1 MEGQVQL
8 YDLDSSGS
16 PIWIEFD
23 CILLNSHLRL
33 TNTDTEEEINLDS
46 TIDEVVAVTL
56 WEEERFDLDG
66 TAAGFDIHFINGRRF
81 QILAESSFEAARW
94 VSALAKNLVSAP
106 EMISSSVPVSP
117 PPVPP
122 APQFSAVS
130 SIDSGNE
137 SGNEGNDSFSLSDII
152 NKASAEMASADLTS
166 FNQPFPFDVTSDIN
180 ANGIIVNGS
189 AINHSFKNKIS
200 TPTANANAN
209 ANANATVEDISNLVD
224 ALSNENTLAKLTRSA
239 ADAANTRRELDSLVT
254 EVSILKTSHSV
265 NLSALVQRAEIAEAR
280 EDSAQRHF
288 SFEKQRNDE
297 NERLV
302 TTLEKKLDHVRKE
315 AASDAIRNTSHLQEA
330 VGEVTLGVEEVSEAS
345 EAKQSEQPHA
355 IIKSIPCPFQTDA
368 EE

>member
-1 MEGQVQL
+1 
-8 YDLDSSGS
+8 
-16 PIWIEFD
+16 
-23 CILLNSHLRL
+23 
-33 TNTDTEEEINLDS
+33 
-46 TIDEVVAVTL
+46 
-56 WEEERFDLDG
+56 
-66 TAAGFDIHFINGRRF
+66 
-81 QILAESSFEAARW
+81 
-94 VSALAKNLVSAP
+94 
-106 EMISSSVPVSP
+106 MISSSVPVSP